1 MSTRLIT
8 YPTPQE
14 YLAIEREA
22 EVKSEYFNGGMFAI
36 PGESRKHDLIA
47 GNVVEELWRQKL
59 KWRSCSLDALDKRVK
74 SSTGLYAY
82 PDVVA
87 VINCESKFEDAHYNT
102 LLNPTL
108 LAEVLTESTA
118 DYDRGMKF
126 DHYRGIESLSEYM
139 LVSQHE
145 CNVEHFSKQTERQW
159 LQTVVRSLEAEIE
172 LPNIHCALRLSGIYH
187 RVF

>member
-14 YLAIEREA
+14 YLAGERRA
-22 EVKSEYFNGGMFAI
+22 EVKSEYFNGGVFAL

-47 GNVVEELWRQKL
+47 GNVVEELSRHRQ
-59 KWRSCSLDALDKRVK
+59 WRSCSMNALDMRVK
-74 SSTGLYAY
+74 SPTGLYTY

-87 VINCESKFEDAHYNT
+87 VINCEEKFEDANNRT

-108 LAEVLTESTA
+108 LAEVLSESTA
-118 DYDRGMKF
+118 DYDRGRKF
-126 DHYRGIESLSEYM
+126 GHYRGIESLSEYM
-139 LVSQHE
+139 LVSQDE
-145 CNVEHFSKQTERQW
+145 CKVERYSKQTEWRW
-159 LQTVVRSLEAEIE
+159 VQTVVQSLEAEIE
-172 LPNIHCALRLSGIYH
+172 LPSIQCTLRLPGIYH